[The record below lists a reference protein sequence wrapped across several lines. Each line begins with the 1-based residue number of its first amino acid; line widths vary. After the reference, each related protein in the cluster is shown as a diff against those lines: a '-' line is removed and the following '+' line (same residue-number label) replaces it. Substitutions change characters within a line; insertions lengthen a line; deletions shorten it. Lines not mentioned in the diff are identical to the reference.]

1 MAFMLFKPVGRV
13 LLAVFVVI
21 VVAVAWFALQVDPIF
36 AHKSKEV
43 IVTVHSGDS
52 FSTVAGELHAK
63 GVIASPFALR
73 LESLVLGAVDLRAGT
88 YQLRQGSSFATVR
101 AILSRPPNVVVINA
115 TPGLTLHE
123 IALEVASERGVD
135 FANQFARVATNA
147 ATPSTYGDGSSL
159 EGLVGAGT
167 YLITGSTTPGE
178 LAKRMVDGFRREAS
192 SVGLTPTSTT
202 EGLHAYQVIT
212 AASIVEKEGYYPRN
226 MPKVARVILNRLAR
240 GGPLQMDSTVL
251 YYFQQDGGTVTPAML
266 HTQTPYNT
274 YLNVGLTPTPIC
286 TVSKDALRAVLHA
299 PKGSWLY
306 FTVINK
312 HGDEAFATTFSQ
324 QLKNEATAE
333 KRGLE

>member
-1 MAFMLFKPVGRV
+1 MLFKPVGRV

-178 LAKRMVDGFRREAS
+178 LAKRMVDRFRREAS

-251 YYFQQDGGTVTPAML
+251 YALGRDGGTVTGADL
-266 HTQTPYNT
+266 KTVSPYNT
-274 YLNVGLTPTPIC
+274 YLNKGLPPTPTCFP
-286 TVSKDALRAVLHA
+286 SEDALVAALQPPA
-299 PKGSWLY
+299 GSWLY
-306 FTVINK
+306 FVVVAQDGT
-312 HGDEAFATTFSQ
+312 EAFSDTYAGQ
-324 QLKNEATAE
+324 QANEALAGQ
-333 KRGLE
+333 RGLG